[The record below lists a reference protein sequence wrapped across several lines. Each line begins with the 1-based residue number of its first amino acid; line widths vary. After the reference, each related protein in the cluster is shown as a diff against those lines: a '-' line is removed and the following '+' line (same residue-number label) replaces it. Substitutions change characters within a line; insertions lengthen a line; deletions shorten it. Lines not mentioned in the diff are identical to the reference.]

1 MRIKSFIQ
9 RLWGPVLDFD
19 PDTSSVAA
27 GQSDEP
33 PLLQDPPSAQLDEAV
48 FEETPEARVERV
60 AELRHQVQEGMYEIP
75 MAELVR
81 ILTYLILGRHQ

>member
-1 MRIKSFIQ
+1 MKIKSFIQ
-9 RLWGPVLDFD
+9 RLCGPVLDFD
-19 PDTSSVAA
+19 PSTSSVAA
-27 GQSDEP
+27 GHTDEPLLSQEP
-33 PLLQDPPSAQLDEAV
+33 PLVRPDQSA

-60 AELRHQVQEGMYEIP
+60 AELRHQVQEGTYEIP

>member
-1 MRIKSFIQ
+1 MKIKSFIQ

-19 PDTSSVAA
+19 PSTSSVATVHTDESPLS
-27 GQSDEP
+27 QEP
-33 PLLQDPPSAQLDEAV
+33 PLVRPGHAT

-75 MAELVR
+75 MTELVR